1 MRQILRSLLFVFIFT
16 FLSPVQISLAGDV
29 IYRERVNTLRDKA
42 KELRGEWN
50 QVRKRWQG
58 TFAGSEERTQLLKE
72 MARVDAKYRSLFG
85 QIFELNDVLVA
96 KINRHEQEGNLDLAK
111 QIKGTREKLSSLHR
125 SIQGVVTIVLPIDL
139 LEGVLSQNYL
149 VEVKGYLD
157 ARSPAQ
163 RGAEPSLAIGPA
175 LLPLFVIG
183 KDRTGKPFYGTHF
196 TTVVPPEELKLQAEL
211 RTRGEGR
218 EPGSGLPLQIFRL
231 SPKGENSVRLEKLQ
245 S

>member
-1 MRQILRSLLFVFIFT
+1 MRQILQLLFFVFIFT

-50 QVRKRWQG
+50 QVRKGWLG
-58 TFAGSEERTQLLKE
+58 APAGSEERTQVLRE

-85 QIFELNDVLVA
+85 QIFELNDVLAA

-111 QIKGTREKLSSLHR
+111 QIKGTREKLSALHR
-125 SIQGVVTIVLPIDL
+125 SIQGVVTIALPIDL
-139 LEGVLSQNYL
+139 PEGALSQNYL
-149 VEVKGYLD
+149 AEVKGYLD

-163 RGAEPSLAIGPA
+163 KGAEPSIVVGPA
-175 LLPLFVIG
+175 LLPVFVIG
-183 KDRTGKPFYGTHF
+183 KDRTGKPLYGTHF
-196 TTVVPPEELKLQAEL
+196 TTLVPPQDLKLHTEL

-218 EPGSGLPLQIFRL
+218 APGSALPLQIFRL

-245 S
+245 R